1 MSGSKQRL
9 HLNKRPTRILLL
21 VTFVTLLLIV
31 AYVYIPRSSS
41 AGCFFFSTSSCGV
54 TFFQNALSSS
64 PSRELKDAEVASE
77 AVIREILR
85 TPPVQSKNH
94 KIAFMFLT
102 PGSLP
107 FEKLWDRFFY
117 VRIRTVLS
125 YVLVGSLDIYS
136 QASISKDLI

>member
-1 MSGSKQRL
+1 M
-9 HLNKRPTRILLL
+9 
-21 VTFVTLLLIV
+21 
-31 AYVYIPRSSS
+31 
-41 AGCFFFSTSSCGV
+41 

-107 FEKLWDRFFY
+107 FEKLWDSFFY

-136 QASISKDLI
+136 QASISKDF